1 MTFRGLKTKDAKKKF
16 LGAFV
21 ILAFVAYFAN
31 IATRYVVLSD
41 ANLLYFTVAAVAI
54 IILLLAAIAFRK
66 RKKIRRRIKRRR
78 KKKSARK
85 KRR

>member
-1 MTFRGLKTKDAKKKF
+1 MMFRGLKTKDAKKKF
-16 LGAFV
+16 LGAII

-31 IATRYVVLSD
+31 IATRYVVLTD
-41 ANLLYFTVAAVAI
+41 ANLLNFTVAAVAI

-66 RKKIRRRIKRRR
+66 RKKIKRRVKR
-78 KKKSARK
+78 RMKKNAGK